1 MMKNYFNETF
11 NNGNGG
17 NTMNEHRALLMGGQP
32 TAIIH
37 LNNKILVD
45 TSHLMELLDCGKHTA
60 LKIGHMANACV
71 RLDRKLFWNVRLIK
85 NYVDNIA
92 D

>member
-1 MMKNYFNETF
+1 
-11 NNGNGG
+11 
-17 NTMNEHRALLMGGQP
+17 
-32 TAIIH
+32 
-37 LNNKILVD
+37 
-45 TSHLMELLDCGKHTA
+45 MELLDCGKHTA